1 LTAIAVIA
9 EQPKPSAG
17 QSEQPWRSDKL
28 VLLAPGAAGLRPRGP
43 TPGKTLGELTA
54 GGCQRATAAAINGTA
69 AGLARCPHQTFSA
82 SHEMA

>member
-9 EQPKPSAG
+9 DSLNQAPGNRNNRGDRK
-17 QSEQPWRSDKL
+17 KL
-28 VLLAPGAAGLRPRGP
+28 VLLAPGAAGLRQRGP
-43 TPGKTLGELTA
+43 TPAKRWASSPPAGANERPWQRSTA
-54 GGCQRATAAAINGTA
+54 A